1 MSGILK
7 KIDLKRLVESF
18 YIEDITPDIV
28 WKLTIDDFE
37 KLGLK
42 DRSLIMRLRIEC
54 SKFGSFS
61 SQKKDTRQVNQLPK
75 QLLED
80 LIDKGS
86 I

>member
-7 KIDLKRLVESF
+7 KIDLKRLVKSF

-42 DRSLIMRLRIEC
+42 DRSLIMR
-54 SKFGSFS
+54 F
-61 SQKKDTRQVNQLPK
+61 
-75 QLLED
+75 
-80 LIDKGS
+80 
-86 I
+86 

>member
-18 YIEDITPDIV
+18 YIEDITPGIV

-61 SQKKDTRQVNQLPK
+61 SPK
-75 QLLED
+75 RY
-80 LIDKGS
+80 KTS
-86 I
+86 KSVT